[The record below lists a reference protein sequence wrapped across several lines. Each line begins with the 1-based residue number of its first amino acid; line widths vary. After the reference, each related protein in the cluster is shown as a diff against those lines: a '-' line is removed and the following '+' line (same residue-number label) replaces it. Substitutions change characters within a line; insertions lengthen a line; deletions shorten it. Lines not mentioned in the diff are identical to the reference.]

1 LSERKRGRLAAA
13 LKWTSLGLLAVVLV
27 GVFGWIPY
35 WLVGVF
41 TTGKFQ
47 MRDKENEGLTP
58 ASFQLAYEDV
68 AFKAKDG
75 IALKGWWV
83 PAPDAK
89 GSVVLVHGLNRSR
102 LEMVG
107 KTKFLH
113 DQGWNALLFDLRA
126 HGESGGTMRT
136 LGYLERGD
144 VQAAVELARARAS
157 ALPVVLWGI
166 SFGAATAVFTAA
178 EDPQVAAVVCD
189 SSFRSLRDT
198 TSHHLGLFRRFRWW
212 ARLVPSWPV
221 SDEVLFWFKRRTGVD
236 PDELD
241 VEKAAAKLRPRPAL
255 FVANSGDRRMP
266 QEIAFDLQKAAGE
279 HAAVLVIPGTSHGGA
294 WREGTAPY
302 EEAVQK
308 ILDQARAEGG
318 LARMAAR

>member
-1 LSERKRGRLAAA
+1 MLF
-13 LKWTSLGLLAVVLV
+13 

-68 AFKAKDG
+68 SFPSKDG
-75 IALKGWWV
+75 ITLKGWWV

-144 VQAAVELARARAS
+144 VHAAVELARARTPGP
-157 ALPVVLWGI
+157 PVVLWGI
-166 SFGAATAVFTAA
+166 SFGGATAVFTAA

-198 TSHHLGLFRRFRWW
+198 TSPPPGPLPSVPVVGPARPLLAGGRRG
-212 ARLVPSWPV
+212 AVLV
-221 SDEVLFWFKRRTGVD
+221 R
-236 PDELD
+236 
-241 VEKAAAKLRPRPAL
+241 AAHGRRPRPARRGEGRREAEAPARPVRGEL
-255 FVANSGDRRMP
+255 GRPAHAPGDRLRP
-266 QEIAFDLQKAAGE
+266 
-279 HAAVLVIPGTSHGGA
+279 
-294 WREGTAPY
+294 
-302 EEAVQK
+302 
-308 ILDQARAEGG
+308 AEGRR
-318 LARMAAR
+318 ASRRRCS

>member
-1 LSERKRGRLAAA
+1 M
-13 LKWTSLGLLAVVLV
+13 
-27 GVFGWIPY
+27 FGWIPY

-68 AFKAKDG
+68 SFPSKDG

-144 VQAAVELARARAS
+144 VHAAVELARARTS
-157 ALPVVLWGI
+157 AAPVVLWGI
-166 SFGAATAVFTAA
+166 SFGGATAVFTAA

-212 ARLVPSWPV
+212 AWLVPSWPV
-221 SDEVLFWFKRRTGVD
+221 ADEVLFWFERRTGAD
-236 PDELD
+236 PDLLD
-241 VEKAAAKLRPRPAL
+241 VEKAAVKLQPRPAL

-279 HAAVLVIPGTSHGGA
+279 RATVLVIPGTSHGGA

-302 EEAVQK
+302 EEAVKK
-308 ILDQARAEGG
+308 ILDLARAEGG
-318 LARMAAR
+318 PARMAAR